1 MFIHMISFK
10 YKDSA
15 DAAARAA
22 HWASLRTLRDID
34 GIIDLQ
40 VGGDVVRAARSYDA
54 GLLVIFRDRA
64 AYDAYQTHPRH
75 VPIQQSGAAL
85 CEAVVAADFEGIRP
99 SLSVQP
105 AG

>member
-22 HWASLRTLRDID
+22 HVASLRALRDID

-40 VGGDVVRAARSYDA
+40 VGQDVVRGARSYDA

-64 AYDAYQTHPRH
+64 AHDAYQKHPRH
-75 VPIQQSGAAL
+75 MPIGQAGASF
-85 CEAVVAADFEGIRP
+85 CESVVAADFEGT
-99 SLSVQP
+99 
-105 AG
+105 A